1 MAPHH
6 LCLSPRHS
14 RSRSRSQLV
23 FLVVRKHSEEQGQ
36 QRQHSKEA
44 PEAPPAAV
52 PHRMLGGGGG
62 HGREIEMRSRSRGE
76 EQSAAILEVIRGMHT
91 LRAVASTIG
100 TSLRRRASNAVPAR
114 AARLASALTNSDCS
128 YCESGRCSCNQRS
141 SWAIRGHHG
150 HSEVIMGNQC
160 QSGSVRGNQGRLM
173 CNHKAIRG
181 NQRQSE
187 AIRGNMMSSEAIRGN
202 LMSSEAIR
210 SHRCAFGGY
219 QEAIRGNQEA
229 I

>member
-1 MAPHH
+1 MTRHRPRLPLMSRLVRDDASQTSAASDGSSNTYVSTSV
-6 LCLSPRHS
+6 SPRDS

-23 FLVVRKHSEEQGQ
+23 FLVMPEHSEEQGQ
-36 QRQHSKEA
+36 QRQHSHEA
-44 PEAPPAAV
+44 PEAPLLAV
-52 PHRMLGGGGG
+52 PHCMLEGGGGN
-62 HGREIEMRSRSRGE
+62 GREIEMRSRSRGE

-150 HSEVIMGNQC
+150 PSEVIMGNQR
-160 QSGSVRGNQGRLM
+160 SSWAISANQG
-173 CNHKAIRG
+173 
-181 NQRQSE
+181 Q
-187 AIRGNMMSSEAIRGN
+187 
-202 LMSSEAIR
+202 
-210 SHRCAFGGY
+210 
-219 QEAIRGNQEA
+219 
-229 I
+229 